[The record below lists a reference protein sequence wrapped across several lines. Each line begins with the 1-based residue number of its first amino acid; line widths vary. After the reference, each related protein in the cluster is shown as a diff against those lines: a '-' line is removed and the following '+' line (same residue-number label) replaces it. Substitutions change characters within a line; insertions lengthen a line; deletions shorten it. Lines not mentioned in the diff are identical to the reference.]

1 MIVRF
6 HVPTRRS
13 ADHSTRSRFLVFR
26 PNMRMKLPARGALQI
41 RAAASA
47 CCEAYLKNTVPIGL
61 LAGYGDCPPT
71 LAFCVLCVGRE
82 AMAYQECSGNSSTRA
97 SAFHRLNGW

>member
-1 MIVRF
+1 MFPRGGRQT
-6 HVPTRRS
+6 TRLGVAFWYFVIS
-13 ADHSTRSRFLVFR
+13 
-26 PNMRMKLPARGALQI
+26 NMRMKLPARSALQI

-71 LAFCVLCVGRE
+71 LAFCILCVGRE

>member
-1 MIVRF
+1 MFPRGGRQTIRLGVAVWYLGICNNRQK
-6 HVPTRRS
+6 
-13 ADHSTRSRFLVFR
+13 
-26 PNMRMKLPARGALQI
+26 MPARSALQI

-71 LAFCVLCVGRE
+71 LAFCILCVGRE

>member
-1 MIVRF
+1 MFPRGGRQT
-6 HVPTRRS
+6 TRLGVAFWYFVIS
-13 ADHSTRSRFLVFR
+13 S
-26 PNMRMKLPARGALQI
+26 MRMKLPARGALQI

-71 LAFCVLCVGRE
+71 R
-82 AMAYQECSGNSSTRA
+82 R
-97 SAFHRLNGW
+97 HRLPKHRLPPCRIPKR